1 MKATSAVEGPQ
12 AAVPPQAS
20 APQPV
25 VLPTQQEPE
34 EEESFYF
41 EEEQPDLV
49 GTPFVAPFQ
58 LSSAMPMMAAQEQP
72 SGQASA
78 GPATVKKSGRTPRF
92 SLTMIAIL
100 LCVVVLVG
108 LLVMNALAQTTPPLQ
123 THGNGTSPTTHQ
135 PGPPQQK
142 PPGNQQ
148 TLTMQP
154 TPAPTNGTH
163 GQGQGQA
170 STDWVPQQFPDGWTQ
185 AGLLTEDAIQAI
197 RTAVAFTDREMS
209 LDYRSVGTRDN
220 HGGTFTAATFVLT
233 PAARQRFAHNDVR
246 EINNTLFDMV
256 ENTRLVR
263 VVLGSAATARQIC
276 RAAPAAV
283 RLGRCGVPTLAI
295 SDRSQSSEASDGRKR
310 HRPGHEP
317 AAHPAHDRAALA
329 RPAAK
334 RREQPGDGGNWLAR
348 QCVHAQSSAWN
359 ASSYCAASVRGG
371 CMIRA
376 QEGMASVENGE
387 HFRQRGPSRLP
398 HQMTGASVAP
408 GLHDLLTRPLSSR
421 TGSRQL

>member
-1 MKATSAVEGPQ
+1 MTTHLPSQDEPSVKATSAVEGLQ
-12 AAVPPQAS
+12 AAVPPHAS

-25 VLPTQQEPE
+25 VLSTQQEPE

-58 LSSAMPMMAAQEQP
+58 LSSALPTLAAQEQE
-72 SGQASA
+72 SGQAFA
-78 GPATVKKSGRTPRF
+78 GPAPVKKAGRTPRF
-92 SLTMIAIL
+92 SLTMIALL

-123 THGNGTSPTTHQ
+123 THGSGTSPTTHQ

-163 GQGQGQA
+163 GQGQGPA

-256 ENTRLVR
+256 ANTRLVR
-263 VVLGSAATARQIC
+263 VVLDPQPQLVKFAELCQQQFAWVAVAFQLWQSQIDPNHPQLRMEGKDIDPATNQPRIQHMIVLLLRVLSQNAGNNPAMGGTGWLVSAY
-276 RAAPAAV
+276 
-283 RLGRCGVPTLAI
+283 TLN
-295 SDRSQSSEASDGRKR
+295 
-310 HRPGHEP
+310 
-317 AAHPAHDRAALA
+317 PAHGTL
-329 RPAAK
+329 PAIV
-334 RREQPGDGGNWLAR
+334 QPA
-348 QCVHAQSSAWN
+348 
-359 ASSYCAASVRGG
+359 
-371 CMIRA
+371 
-376 QEGMASVENGE
+376 
-387 HFRQRGPSRLP
+387 
-398 HQMTGASVAP
+398 
-408 GLHDLLTRPLSSR
+408 
-421 TGSRQL
+421 